1 MEDMKSKKK
10 RANLENA
17 PPLRY
22 YPTTL
27 LGEAAHSAMRGLDP
41 APREVYTPHSA
52 RSCRPASKEH
62 GGGDRRPGTAS
73 PLKTRALARCTQH
86 ESTVS

>member
-1 MEDMKSKKK
+1 MEDMKSEKK

-52 RSCRPASKEH
+52 W
-62 GGGDRRPGTAS
+62 
-73 PLKTRALARCTQH
+73 RCG
-86 ESTVS
+86 